1 MEPWSYGMPP
11 IFMKGLVFF
20 GKKIGAFHSL
30 FHGLLSF
37 FSDLKYIPQP
47 DINRLIFVWA
57 LFCFLFVSWSR
68 DFYHSRFLISPLFLS
83 RIFYEDAQLKKCDMF
98 SFIPDSKWQ
107 FSWEHD
113 KLYDKLVGGLEHG
126 FYCSIYWK

>member
-1 MEPWSYGMPP
+1 M
-11 IFMKGLVFF
+11 
-20 GKKIGAFHSL
+20 

-126 FYCSIYWK
+126 FYFSI